1 MARKENRS
9 RQLEDEHDSKPG
21 CKVSRR
27 VKAISSI

>member
-1 MARKENRS
+1 MARKKIVAGNWKN
-9 RQLEDEHDSKPG
+9 EHDSKPG